1 MVTVSCPICGE
12 VITLTE
18 FDTVSRTDAL
28 MGHIVKIHGGQA
40 RPATP
45 YEGPPLPRALR
56 IKWPW
61 RR

>member
-12 VITLTE
+12 VITVPE
-18 FDTVSRTDAL
+18 WDTISRTDAL
-28 MGHIVKIHGGQA
+28 VGHIVTVHGGQA

-45 YEGPPLPRALR
+45 LEGPPLPRGLGV
-56 IKWPW
+56 KWPW